1 MRRERGDRSRR
12 RRTAIGAASE
22 RLSEREDATQR
33 CCPTVYV
40 RELARLC
47 AGVYSQCSARDR
59 TLFGRRILFARQSA
73 TPSAR
78 CTRGASPSA
87 PRRRVIPE
95 RLRGERERERERDAR
110 DPPPSARALHVRS
123 RRLRRVYVC
132 VYCNTG
138 DVILEAPFVRA
149 PFPRL

>member
-78 CTRGASPSA
+78 CTRGASPSP

-95 RLRGERERERERDAR
+95 RLRGERERERGTHVIRR
-110 DPPPSARALHVRS
+110 PQRALCMYALGGVCM
-123 RRLRRVYVC
+123 C
-132 VYCNTG
+132 VYT
-138 DVILEAPFVRA
+138 ATRA
-149 PFPRL
+149 T